1 MSNLNSF
8 LIEGKIIRSG
18 HCKKVAGMDCTM
30 FSIENKT
37 TFLGNDISSTFSV
50 EVFGKL
56 ATTCAEKCTRGTF
69 VRIVGRLVLS
79 EAQNAKL
86 IAEHVEFKYISPR
99 EDTEGFDF

>member
-1 MSNLNSF
+1 MNSLNSI

-18 HCKKVAGMDCTM
+18 HCKKVAGMDCTF

-37 TFLGNDISSTFSV
+37 TLLGNDISSVFSV

-56 ATTCAEKCTRGTF
+56 ATVCAEKCTRHSF
-69 VRIVGRLVLS
+69 VRVVGKLVQS
-79 EAQNAKL
+79 ETKDVKI